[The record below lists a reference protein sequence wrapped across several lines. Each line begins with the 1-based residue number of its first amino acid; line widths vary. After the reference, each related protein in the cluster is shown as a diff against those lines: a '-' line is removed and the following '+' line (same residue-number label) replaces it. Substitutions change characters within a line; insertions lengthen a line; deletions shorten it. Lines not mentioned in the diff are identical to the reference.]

1 MRVINLAS
9 GSKGNCTLIENE
21 ETSIL
26 VDCGL
31 PITEIENRII
41 GAGSDSSKISAIFV
55 THTHVDHIRSLARF
69 SKKYKTKVFATDPNW
84 IEGKLSAVASPN
96 RRFVKP
102 GEEINYFGFKIVA
115 FSVSHDAISTVGYRI
130 FCGTKSVS
138 ILTDV
143 GTITTEVLMAMAGSS
158 LIYIESNH
166 DLKMLMNGPYPYQL
180 KRRISSKN
188 GHLSN
193 TDCSLAIME
202 LIKYGTKHFVLMHLS
217 EVNNTPELAYGETY
231 LRLKREKLDSQ
242 IFIGVSY
249 QDKLGTNFLLKTN
262 KEI

>member
-41 GAGSDSSKISAIFV
+41 GAGSDPSKISAIFV
-55 THTHVDHIRSLARF
+55 THTHVDHIRSLTRF

-84 IEGKLSAVASPN
+84 IEGKLSAVGSPN

-143 GTITTEVLMAMAGSS
+143 VIVAHNAIFFTYVPLTVVGFAFKIVLTKASKFSNRSSS
-158 LIYIESNH
+158 LKETLPI
-166 DLKMLMNGPYPYQL
+166 
-180 KRRISSKN
+180 
-188 GHLSN
+188 
-193 TDCSLAIME
+193 
-202 LIKYGTKHFVLMHLS
+202 
-217 EVNNTPELAYGETY
+217 TP
-231 LRLKREKLDSQ
+231 
-242 IFIGVSY
+242 
-249 QDKLGTNFLLKTN
+249 
-262 KEI
+262 